1 MRTHYNLP
9 LPFARPAPKEPLD
22 CYRRSA
28 NRVSQTS
35 VEKPCLAS
43 TGRLYTARGPFKD
56 LISRRRWIKIRTSSF
71 LKSKCIIVRF
81 RAMDARPPR
90 GESLV
95 ATAFE
100 SEPLT
105 RCRSTATSRRGNFR
119 PDGPYWADSRSFERL
134 SRERRG
140 TANRRLCAAT
150 QNSCPF
156 ARGALLRRL
165 TPMSSENL

>member
-1 MRTHYNLP
+1 MKKRIVLNGPHILPSANDRKLEFVTCLKILLFVCSEKGCPIMRTHYNLP
-9 LPFARPAPKEPLD
+9 LPFARPASKEPLD

-119 PDGPYWADSRSFERL
+119 PDGPY
-134 SRERRG
+134 
-140 TANRRLCAAT
+140 
-150 QNSCPF
+150 
-156 ARGALLRRL
+156 
-165 TPMSSENL
+165 